1 MAQTAERYYLR
12 DSPRRRAPWH
22 NERVRSIVFQL
33 AIVAV
38 IVAIFAFFASN
49 ASENVRRQGIAS
61 GFGFLEREAAF
72 EIGNKVVP
80 FSPSDSYGWAL
91 LVGFVNTLA
100 VSAVGIVF
108 ATLLGFVV
116 GLARLSTNWLVSRL
130 ALIYVEAF
138 RNTPLILQ
146 LFVWWDVLRIS
157 APPDRE
163 AWQPLPGVFVSLRG
177 VTFPVPV
184 YQPIYL
190 WVGITALL
198 GLVAAI
204 TVGVWARRRR
214 EQTGQGLPS
223 LWVGLG
229 LVVIPPLIVFVA
241 GGAPLSLDVPQLL
254 RFGFRGGESVT
265 PEFAAL
271 VFGLIVFT
279 AAYIGEIV
287 RSGIQ
292 AVSRGQIEASRAL
305 GLSRGQML
313 RLIVIPQAIRV
324 IVPPLTS
331 EYLNLIKNSSL
342 AVAIGFTDFLSVGN
356 TIMNQ
361 TGQVLEGFTLIA
373 LGYLLINIPTSQLMN
388 LYNRYMALVER

>member
-1 MAQTAERYYLR
+1 MAQTAERFFAH
-12 DSPRRRAPWH
+12 DAPRRTAPWRS
-22 NERVRSIVFQL
+22 ERVRSVVFQL
-33 AIVAV
+33 AIVAIV
-38 IVAIFAFFASN
+38 VAIFAFFASN
-49 ASENVRRQGIAS
+49 AAENVHRQGIAS
-61 GFGFLEREAAF
+61 GFGFLQREAAF

-80 FSPSDSYGWAL
+80 FNPANSYGWAL
-91 LVGFVNTLA
+91 LVGFVNTLT

-130 ALIYVEAF
+130 ALSYVEAF

-163 AWQPLPGVFVSLRG
+163 AWQPLPGVFISLRG
-177 VTFPVPV
+177 VTFPAPI
-184 YQPIYL
+184 YHPIYL
-190 WVGITALL
+190 WVAIAALL
-198 GLVAAI
+198 GLIAAI
-204 TVGVWARRRR
+204 ALGAWARRHR
-214 EQTGQGLPS
+214 ERTGRGLPS
-223 LWVGLG
+223 IWIGLG
-229 LVVIPPLIVFVA
+229 LVVIPPVIVFLA
-241 GGAPLSLDVPQLL
+241 GGAPLSFDVPQLL

-271 VFGLIVFT
+271 VFGLVVFA

-313 RLIVIPQAIRV
+313 RLIVIPQAIRI

-373 LGYLLINIPTSQLMN
+373 VGYLLINIPTSQLMN

>member
-1 MAQTAERYYLR
+1 MAQTAERFYVR
-12 DSPRRRAPWH
+12 DTPRRTAPWR
-22 NERVRSIVFQL
+22 NERVRSVVFQL
-33 AIVAV
+33 AIVAI

-49 ASENVRRQGIAS
+49 ASDNLRQRGIAS

-72 EIGNKVVP
+72 EIGNKVLP
-80 FSPSDSYGWAL
+80 FSPSDSYGRAL

-100 VSAVGIVF
+100 VSALGTVF

-130 ALIYVEAF
+130 ALVYVEVF

-163 AWQPLPGVFVSLRG
+163 AWQPLPGVFISLRG
-177 VTFPVPV
+177 VTFPVPL
-184 YQPIYL
+184 YQPIYV
-190 WVGITALL
+190 WVGVAALL
-198 GLVAAI
+198 GLIAAFIVAA
-204 TVGVWARRRR
+204 WARRRR
-214 EQTGQGLPS
+214 ERTGQGFPS
-223 LWVGLG
+223 MWVGLG
-229 LVVIPPLIVFVA
+229 LVFIPPLIVFLA
-241 GGAPLSLDVPQLL
+241 GGAPLSFDVPELL

-271 VFGLIVFT
+271 LFGLVVYT

-287 RSGIQ
+287 RGGIQ

-373 LGYLLINIPTSQLMN
+373 VGYLLINIPTSQLMN

>member
-1 MAQTAERYYLR
+1 MAQTAERFLAR
-12 DSPRRRAPWH
+12 DAPRRIAPWRS
-22 NERVRSIVFQL
+22 ERVRSVAFQL
-33 AIVAV
+33 AIVAA

-49 ASENVRRQGIAS
+49 ASENLRRQGIAS
-61 GFGFLEREAAF
+61 GFGFLQREAAF

-80 FSPSDSYGWAL
+80 YSPSDSYGWAL

-100 VSAVGIVF
+100 VSALGIVV
-108 ATLLGFVV
+108 ATFLGFVV
-116 GLARLSTNWLVSRL
+116 GLARLSTNWLLSRL
-130 ALIYVEAF
+130 ALAYVEVF

-157 APPDRE
+157 APPDKE
-163 AWQPLPGVFVSLRG
+163 AWQPLPGVFISLRG
-177 VTFPVPV
+177 VTFPVPI
-184 YQPIYL
+184 YDALYL
-190 WVGITALL
+190 WVGIAALA
-198 GLVAAI
+198 GVIAAAI
-204 TVGVWARRRR
+204 FGTWARRRR

-223 LWVGLG
+223 IWVALG
-229 LVVIPPLIVFVA
+229 LVLVPALIVFLA
-241 GGAPLSLDVPQLL
+241 GGAPLSLDVPQLS

-271 VFGLIVFT
+271 VFGLVVYT

-292 AVSRGQIEASRAL
+292 AVSRGQLEASRAL
-305 GLSRGQML
+305 GLTRAQML
-313 RLIVIPQAIRV
+313 RLVVIPQAIRV

-342 AVAIGFTDFLSVGN
+342 AVAIGFMDFNSVGN
-356 TIMNQ
+356 TIINQ
-361 TGQVLEGFTLIA
+361 TGQAIEGFVLIA
-373 LGYLLINIPTSQLMN
+373 AGYLLINIPTSQMMN

>member
-1 MAQTAERYYLR
+1 MAHTAERFYLR
-12 DSPRRRAPWH
+12 DTSRRMAPWR
-22 NERVRSIVFQL
+22 NERVRSVVFQL
-33 AIVAV
+33 AIVVAV
-38 IVAIFAFFASN
+38 IAIFAFFASN
-49 ASENVRRQGIAS
+49 ASENLRRQGIAS

-108 ATLLGFVV
+108 ATLLGFLV
-116 GLARLSTNWLVSRL
+116 GLTRLSTNWLVSRL
-130 ALIYVEAF
+130 ALIYVEVF

-163 AWQPLPGVFVSLRG
+163 AWQPIPGVFISLRG
-177 VTFPVPV
+177 VTFPT
-184 YQPIYL
+184 PIYNPL
-190 WVGITALL
+190 YFWMGIAALAGFIAAAVVGT
-198 GLVAAI
+198 
-204 TVGVWARRRR
+204 WARRRR
-214 EQTGQGLPS
+214 ERTGQGLPS
-223 LWVGLG
+223 VWIGLG
-229 LVVIPPLIVFVA
+229 LVLAPPVIVFIA
-241 GGAPLSLDVPQLL
+241 GGAPLTLDVPQLL

-271 VFGLIVFT
+271 LFGLVVYT

-292 AVSRGQIEASRAL
+292 AVSRGQLEAARAL

-313 RLIVIPQAIRV
+313 RLVVLPQAIRV
-324 IVPPLTS
+324 IIPPLTS

-356 TIMNQ
+356 TIINQ
-361 TGQVLEGFTLIA
+361 TGQAIEGFVLIA
-373 LGYLLINIPTSQLMN
+373 AGYLLINIPTSQVMN